1 MEEKLDYLTQMK
13 VKGLILGPIHTVQA
27 DQLDALDLVS
37 VKSAVGTEND
47 LNSLLDQANKKGD
60 LWPWM
65 AFNPARSTLLKIKVF
80 HDAIEEP
87 LFVYMVP

>member
-27 DQLDALDLVS
+27 DQLDALDPVS

-60 LWPWM
+60 L
-65 AFNPARSTLLKIKVF
+65 
-80 HDAIEEP
+80 
-87 LFVYMVP
+87 

>member
-47 LNSLLDQANKKGD
+47 LKSLLDQANKKGD
-60 LWPWM
+60 L
-65 AFNPARSTLLKIKVF
+65 
-80 HDAIEEP
+80 
-87 LFVYMVP
+87 